1 MLPAMSTSTAPTVRP
16 LAPVLLVALS
26 AGMCLLALYEWMELL
41 LLAAGGSTVCSLNET
56 VNCGAVWTSRF
67 ATQVNAVSGLPV
79 AGWGLVYGVACLG
92 SSLLLV
98 NRLLSGVAAE
108 RSVAAVRLVAAV
120 GLLACAGLFFVTLQL
135 KAVCL
140 LCLGTYAL
148 TFGFAAVAAFLLPG
162 ALLPLPRAHLPGA
175 VAEAA
180 LLAAAAWVLLL
191 YPGLRTRAL
200 KAPAS
205 TMGEGPLQLA
215 DFLAGLDGVSR
226 KALGEELKAWQ
237 QRPVPAEAAKFPA
250 REVEGPV
257 DAPVRV
263 AEFTDVL
270 CGHCR
275 ALAEGLDA
283 VVKAVPAGRL
293 RVEPHQFPL
302 DSECN
307 RNIARSDGTGVR
319 CAAARA
325 LVCMEGTGSY
335 GTLSRKLFAE
345 QQGLT
350 RARVLEL
357 ATSVGK
363 LPAAQL
369 EACMASPE
377 TQAKIDADIQLALAY
392 GIQGT
397 PLVVVNGREVSAS
410 PAVLYVLA
418 VTSGNVA
425 DTALQA
431 LDQP

>member
-1 MLPAMSTSTAPTVRP
+1 MSTSTAPTVRP

-56 VNCGAVWTSRF
+56 VNCGAVWTSPF
-67 ATQVNAVSGLPV
+67 AAQVNALTGLPV
-79 AGWGLVYGVACLG
+79 AGLGLVHGVAALG
-92 SSLLLV
+92 TSLLLV
-98 NRLLSGVAAE
+98 HRLLSGAAVE
-108 RSVAAVRLVAAV
+108 RSVAALRLVAAV
-120 GLLACAGLFFVTLQL
+120 GLAACVALLFVTLQL

-148 TFGFAAVAAFLLPG
+148 TLGFGAVAFFQLPG
-162 ALLPLPRAHLPGA
+162 TPLPLPRAHLPGA
-175 VAEAA
+175 AAEAL
-180 LLAAAAWVLLL
+180 LLAAGAWVLLL

-200 KAPAS
+200 KDPTAA
-205 TMGEGPLQLA
+205 MGEGPLKLEA
-215 DFLAGLDGVSR
+215 FLGALDSASR

-237 QRPVPAEAAKFPA
+237 QRPVPPDAAKFPP

-257 DAPVRV
+257 EAPVRV

-275 ALAEGLDA
+275 ALSEGLDA
-283 VVKAVPAGRL
+283 VTRAVPAGRI

-307 RNIARSDGTGVR
+307 RTIAHSDGSGVR

-325 LVCMEGTGSY
+325 LVCMEGTGAY
-335 GTLSRKLFAE
+335 GALSRKLFSE

-363 LPAAQL
+363 LPTAQL
-369 EACMASPE
+369 ESCMASPE

-397 PLVVVNGREVSAS
+397 PLVLVNGREASAA

-418 VTSGNVA
+418 MTSGNVA
-425 DTALQA
+425 DAALQA
-431 LDQP
+431 LYQP

>member
-1 MLPAMSTSTAPTVRP
+1 MSTSTAPTVRP

-56 VNCGAVWTSRF
+56 INCGAVWTSPF
-67 ATQVNAVSGLPV
+67 ATQVNALTGLPV
-79 AGWGLVYGVACLG
+79 AGLGLVYGAVALG
-92 SSLLLV
+92 TSLLLV
-98 NRLLSGVAAE
+98 YRLLSGAEVE
-108 RSVAAVRLVAAV
+108 RSVAALRLVAAA
-120 GLLACAGLFFVTLQL
+120 GLAACTALFFVTLQL
-135 KAVCL
+135 RAVCL

-148 TFGFAAVAAFLLPG
+148 TFGFAAVAFFQLPG
-162 ALLPLPRAHLPGA
+162 KLLPLPRVHLPGA
-175 VAEAA
+175 AAEAA
-180 LLAAAAWVLLL
+180 LLAAGAWVLLL

-200 KAPAS
+200 KDPTSA
-205 TMGEGPLQLA
+205 MGEGPIQLA
-215 DFLAGLDGVSR
+215 DFLAGLDTVSR

-237 QRPVPAEAAKFPA
+237 QRPVPADAAKFPP

-257 DAPVRV
+257 DAPLRV

-275 ALAEGLDA
+275 ALAEGLEA
-283 VVKAVPAGRL
+283 VKKAVPAGRI

-307 RNIARSDGTGVR
+307 RTVARSDGNGVR

-335 GTLSRKLFAE
+335 GALSRQLFSE

-357 ATSVGK
+357 AATVGK

-377 TQAKIDADIQLALAY
+377 TQSKIDADIQLALAY

-397 PLVVVNGREVSAS
+397 PLVVVNGREASAA

-418 VTSGNVA
+418 ITSGNAA

-431 LDQP
+431 LYQP